1 MNVTSV
7 LTVNGDRLNQRLT
20 ELAQIGALAGGGVK
34 RIAFSPEDLQARRQ
48 VQTWMATAGMS
59 TRIDA
64 AGNLIGRYPGL
75 DAMASLATGSHI
87 DTVPTGGRYDGA
99 LGVLAGI
106 EVVQSLHNR
115 HIHLNHPIEVIVFA
129 DEEGSMIGSKAMAGS
144 VGAALQPYGVT
155 DGTSI
160 QAGLSRIGGDGSQ
173 LHTARR
179 SRADIAAYV
188 ELHVEQGGILELLD
202 RQIGVVQG
210 IVGQQR
216 YQITAIG
223 SPNHAGTTPME
234 MRQDALLAAAQIIQA
249 VNDIARR
256 TPGDPVAT
264 IGSMQIF
271 PNAHNII
278 PGRVEM
284 TLDVRAMAVD
294 RIDSILQQ
302 LAAQMETIAQTTNT
316 NLSLTLTTTVAPTPA
331 SEPIQKAIVEVC
343 NDFQLSLHTMPSR
356 AVHDAQEIGRFTD
369 MGMIFVPSQ
378 GGVSHAEIEYT
389 TPEQCT
395 QGANVLLHTLMRL
408 DLVTNDT

>member
-1 MNVTSV
+1 MNVTSA
-7 LTVNGDRLNQRLT
+7 LTVNSDRLNQHLA
-20 ELAQIGALAGGGVK
+20 ELAQIGALADGGVK

-48 VQTWMATAGMS
+48 VQAWMSAAEMS

-75 DAMASLATGSHI
+75 HAMPSLATGSHI

-106 EVVQSLHNR
+106 EAVQSLSDR
-115 HIHLNHPIEVIVFA
+115 RIHLNHPIEVIVFA
-129 DEEGSMIGSKAMAGS
+129 DEEGSMIGSKAMSGS
-144 VGAALQPYGVT
+144 VGAALYPSGAT
-155 DGTSI
+155 DGTLT
-160 QAGLSRIGGDGSQ
+160 QAGVSHIGGDGSQ

-179 SRADIAAYV
+179 SRAEIVAYV

-210 IVGQQR
+210 VVGQQR

-234 MRQDALLAAAQIIQA
+234 MRQDALLAAAQIVQA
-249 VNDIARR
+249 VNEIARR

-284 TLDVRAMAVD
+284 MLDVRAMSMD

-302 LAAQMETIAQTTNT
+302 LVAQMEIIAQTTNT
-316 NLSLTLTTTVAPTPA
+316 QLSLALTTSVAPTPA
-331 SEPIQKAIVEVC
+331 SEKIQKTIGAVC
-343 NDFQLSLHTMPSR
+343 EDFQLSWQTMPSR

-389 TPEQCT
+389 TPEQCV
-395 QGANVLLHTLMRL
+395 QGTNVLLHTLMRL
-408 DLVTNDT
+408 DRIF